1 MGKWNK
7 KLTSLAF
14 MFVLLLSLVVPNAS
28 ANVDKLNYL
37 SLGDSLA
44 AGWSPSKTI
53 ENGYS
58 DFAAAYLKE
67 KNLLG
72 SYSKAFAVPGDK
84 TDDVLEDLKKNE
96 QLRAA
101 VKNANTITISA
112 GANDLLKDAKLD
124 PVSKVLILDETTVP
138 GTLQKIAANYS
149 VILQTIKE
157 LNPNAKVYVMGYY
170 FAFPYVSDVQKPK
183 LIELTKTL
191 NTIIKAAAAAQ
202 GATFVEVYD
211 KFGDDPKK
219 YLPNP
224 VDIHPN
230 MEGYKLMSEAFL
242 ASLATP
248 QVAAKDIPANHWA
261 AKELNLVLA
270 SNLYKLDEK
279 GNVYPEKSITRAEV
293 ANIVYGL
300 IPLTKNTPVNPGYKD
315 VPETHPSYMA
325 IAKLTEAGIFS
336 DENVKFNP
344 DAPLTRVQ
352 LAKVAALAFHLKGD
366 GKVPAFKDI
375 NKDYWAT
382 PFISALTSNK
392 IMNGYSN
399 VTFGLHDETTRAQF
413 AVILVR
419 VQAQTQ
425 VVPQ

>member
-14 MFVLLLSLVVPNAS
+14 ILVLLLALVVPNAS
-28 ANVDKLNYL
+28 ANVEKINYL

-44 AGWSPSKTI
+44 AGWSPDKKI
-53 ENGYS
+53 DNGFS
-58 DFAAAYLKE
+58 DYAAAYLKE

-84 TDDVLEDLKKNE
+84 TEDVLGDLKTNE
-96 QLRAA
+96 QLREA
-101 VKNANTITISA
+101 VKSANTITLSA
-112 GANDLLKDAKLD
+112 GANDLLKEAKLD
-124 PVSKVLILDETTVP
+124 PVNKVLILDETTVP
-138 GTLQKIAANYS
+138 ATLQKVAANYT

-157 LNPNAKVYVMGYY
+157 MNPNAKVFVMGYY
-170 FAFPYVSDVQKPK
+170 FPFPYLADTQKPK

-191 NTIIKAAAAAQ
+191 NTIIKASSAAQ
-202 GATFVEVYD
+202 GATFVEVFE
-211 KFGDDPKK
+211 KFGEDTKK

-224 VDIHPN
+224 LDIHPN
-230 MEGYKLMSEAFL
+230 AEGYKLMSEAFL

-248 QVAAKDIPANHWA
+248 KLAAKDVPADHWA
-261 AKELNLVLA
+261 AKELSLLLA

-279 GNVYPEKSITRAEV
+279 GNVYPENSITRVEV
-293 ANIVYGL
+293 ANILYGL
-300 IPLTKNTPVNPGYKD
+300 IPLTKNIPVNPGYTD

-366 GKVPAFKDI
+366 GSVPAFKDI
-375 NKDYWAT
+375 NENYWAT

-392 IMNGYSN
+392 IMNGYTN
-399 VTFGLHDETTRAQF
+399 GTFGLHDETTRAQF

-419 VQAQTQ
+419 VQAQAT
-425 VVPQ
+425 PQ